1 MWCACDP
8 ENCLINGLRKA
19 GENWVNWDGKK
30 RFSVAGAV
38 GAQGK
43 PRDE

>member
-1 MWCACDP
+1 MGCACDP
-8 ENCLINGLRKA
+8 ENCLLNGLRKA

-38 GAQGK
+38 GGQGK